1 MAIELINVGS
11 IANDGTGDDLREA
24 MLKINANFEELDLRD
39 DEQTSASNLGSGA
52 GVFAQKLNYDL
63 QYKSLVAGTDVT
75 ISSTDNEITIN
86 ADGGL
91 KTLEIQGDIG
101 GVVLSPDDVIKIVGT
116 DEISTQ
122 LTENTLT
129 IAYSGWKQLSDD
141 PNPVLSSALDAGNN
155 NINNVDTLTAN
166 VTTGLHLGNVV
177 GNVYGIDVRDLNLY
191 FDGYYDFGDIGKTY
205 TSIIEWIAES
215 ADVDFGTF
223 QNPDP
228 RTIDLGAF

>member
-39 DEQTSASNLGSGA
+39 DEQTTASNLGAGA

-63 QYKSLVAGTDVT
+63 QYKSLIAGTDVT

-91 KTLEIQGDIG
+91 KTLEVQGDIG
-101 GVVLSPDDVIKIVGT
+101 QIVLSPDDVIRIVGT
-116 DEISTQ
+116 EEIATQ
-122 LTENTLT
+122 VTENTLT
-129 IAYSGWKQLSDD
+129 ISYSGWKELSDD
-141 PNPVLSSALDAGNN
+141 PNPVLSSALDAGGN
-155 NINNVDTLTAN
+155 NINNVDTLDAN
-166 VTTGLHLGNVV
+166 VTTGLHLGDVV
-177 GNVYGIDVRDLNLY
+177 GNVYGIDVRELNLY
-191 FDGYYDFGDIGKTY
+191 FDGYYDFGNIGKTY